1 MVFRYGPTIEGR
13 GRVVVPTGIVKL
25 TAEAVNGRAPAI
37 LMQKY
42 EDVFSQHLVTALDTL
57 VLQPGI
63 APAKVEFGV
72 KTTVAYIYGD
82 PVLPPVG
89 HQLILAAGSAQGLVP
104 GDQVTQVE
112 MGNDERGQPLPAQD
126 VATVRVTRVT
136 QWGASAIIIG
146 QTDGGVRTGMTAVVT
161 GKMP

>member
-1 MVFRYGPTIEGR
+1 
-13 GRVVVPTGIVKL
+13 
-25 TAEAVNGRAPAI
+25 
-37 LMQKY
+37 
-42 EDVFSQHLVTALDTL
+42 
-57 VLQPGI
+57 
-63 APAKVEFGV
+63 
-72 KTTVAYIYGD
+72 
-82 PVLPPVG
+82 
-89 HQLILAAGSAQGLVP
+89 
-104 GDQVTQVE
+104 